1 MRGLSLFTYGAQ
13 RSHRIGTVP
22 GQAKFNNSGRTVFE
36 TLLITSLVGILL
48 FIAVSNFI
56 ISLRL
61 TREAALRIELSN
73 IRTSIILYV
82 TLNRRYPA
90 SLSDMVRE
98 DYTLPTGSG
107 LIKYKYIEGMAVD
120 KDGNL
125 LDTFG
130 APFTYESKIGWVKS
144 STKGYES
151 W

>member
-1 MRGLSLFTYGAQ
+1 MKDEK
-13 RSHRIGTVP
+13 
-22 GQAKFNNSGRTVFE
+22 GQAGRTTFE

-48 FIAVSNFI
+48 VIAISNFLT
-56 ISLRL
+56 SVRL
-61 TREAALRIELSN
+61 VREVALRSELGN
-73 IRTSIILYV
+73 IRTAVILYI
-82 TLNRRYPA
+82 TLNRRYPE
-90 SLSDMVRE
+90 SLRDMIRE
-98 DYTLPTGSG
+98 GYTLPTGSG

-130 APFTYESKIGWVKS
+130 APFTYESRTGWVKS

>member
-1 MRGLSLFTYGAQ
+1 MRDALSLFSG
-13 RSHRIGTVP
+13 RFK
-22 GQAKFNNSGRTVFE
+22 GQAGRTVFE

-48 FIAVSNFI
+48 VIAISNFLT
-56 ISLRL
+56 SVRL

-73 IRTSIILYV
+73 IRTSIILYI

-90 SLSDMVRE
+90 SLNDLVKE
-98 DYTLPTGSG
+98 GYTLPTGSG
-107 LIKYKYIEGMAVD
+107 PVKYKYIEGMAVD

-130 APFTYESKIGWVKS
+130 NPFTYESRTGWVKS
-144 STKGYES
+144 STKSHES

>member
-1 MRGLSLFTYGAQ
+1 MQ
-13 RSHRIGTVP
+13 R
-22 GQAKFNNSGRTVFE
+22 GQAGRTIFE

-48 FIAVSNFI
+48 VFAVSNFL
-56 ISLRL
+56 SSVRL
-61 TREAALRIELSN
+61 TRETALRIELSN
-73 IRTSIILYV
+73 IRTAITLYI

-90 SLSDMVRE
+90 NLRDMVRE
-98 DYTLPTGSG
+98 GYTLPTGSG

-130 APFTYESKIGWVKS
+130 APFSYESKTGWVKS

>member
-1 MRGLSLFTYGAQ
+1 MKDEK
-13 RSHRIGTVP
+13 
-22 GQAKFNNSGRTVFE
+22 GQAGRTTFE

-48 FIAVSNFI
+48 VIAISNFLT
-56 ISLRL
+56 SVRL
-61 TREAALRIELSN
+61 VREVALRSELGN
-73 IRTSIILYV
+73 IRTAVILYI

-90 SLSDMVRE
+90 SLRDMVRE
-98 DYTLPTGSG
+98 GYTLPTGSG

-130 APFTYESKIGWVKS
+130 APFTYESKTGWVKS

>member
-1 MRGLSLFTYGAQ
+1 MKDEKGHA
-13 RSHRIGTVP
+13 
-22 GQAKFNNSGRTVFE
+22 GRTVFE
-36 TLLITSLVGILL
+36 TLLITSLVGIILV
-48 FIAVSNFI
+48 IAVSNFL
-56 ISLRL
+56 SSVRL

-73 IRTSIILYV
+73 IRTAITLYI

-90 SLSDMVRE
+90 SLKDMVRE
-98 DYTLPTGSG
+98 GYTMPTGSG
-107 LIKYKYIEGMAVD
+107 LIKYKYIEGMTVD

-130 APFTYESKIGWVKS
+130 TPFTYESRTGWVKS

>member
-1 MRGLSLFTYGAQ
+1 MNT
-13 RSHRIGTVP
+13 
-22 GQAKFNNSGRTVFE
+22 SGRTTFE
-36 TLLITSLVGILL
+36 TLLITSLVGVLL
-48 FIAVSNFI
+48 VIAVSNFL
-56 ISLRL
+56 SSVRL

-82 TLNRRYPA
+82 TLNRRHPD
-90 SLSDMVRE
+90 SLRDMVR
-98 DYTLPTGSG
+98 DGYTLPTGSG

-130 APFTYESKIGWVKS
+130 APFTYESRTGWVKS
-144 STKGYES
+144 SSKGYES

>member
-1 MRGLSLFTYGAQ
+1 MRDEANVLSLF
-13 RSHRIGTVP
+13 
-22 GQAKFNNSGRTVFE
+22 SGRCKGQTGRTTFE
-36 TLLITSLVGILL
+36 TLLITSIVGVLLV
-48 FIAVSNFI
+48 IAVSNFL
-56 ISLRL
+56 SSVRL

-90 SLSDMVRE
+90 SLMDMVRE
-98 DYTLPTGSG
+98 GYTLPTGSG

-120 KDGNL
+120 KGGNL

-130 APFTYESKIGWVKS
+130 APFTYESKRGCVKS

>member
-1 MRGLSLFTYGAQ
+1 MKDEK
-13 RSHRIGTVP
+13 
-22 GQAKFNNSGRTVFE
+22 GQAGRTVFE

-48 FIAVSNFI
+48 VLAVSNFLT
-56 ISLRL
+56 SVRL
-61 TREAALRIELSN
+61 TREVALRIELSN
-73 IRTSIILYV
+73 IRTAITLYI

-90 SLSDMVRE
+90 NLRDMVR
-98 DYTLPTGSG
+98 DGYTLPTGSG

-130 APFTYESKIGWVKS
+130 APFNYERKTGWVKS

>member
-1 MRGLSLFTYGAQ
+1 MKDEK
-13 RSHRIGTVP
+13 
-22 GQAKFNNSGRTVFE
+22 GQAGRTTFE

-48 FIAVSNFI
+48 VIAISNFLT
-56 ISLRL
+56 SVRL
-61 TREAALRIELSN
+61 VREVALRSELGN
-73 IRTSIILYV
+73 IRTAVILYI

-90 SLSDMVRE
+90 SLRDMVRE
-98 DYTLPTGSG
+98 GYTLPTGSG

-130 APFTYESKIGWVKS
+130 APFTYESQTGWVKS

>member
-1 MRGLSLFTYGAQ
+1 MKDEK
-13 RSHRIGTVP
+13 
-22 GQAKFNNSGRTVFE
+22 GQAGRTVFE

-48 FIAVSNFI
+48 VFAVSNFL
-56 ISLRL
+56 SSVRL

-82 TLNRRYPA
+82 TLNRRYPE
-90 SLSDMVRE
+90 SLSVMVRE
-98 DYTLPTGSG
+98 GYTLPTGSGSG

-130 APFTYESKIGWVKS
+130 APFTYESKTGWVKS